1 MFPILFVVAEEVIL
15 AEERTT
21 EEEKLHI
28 MEGKGTKGR
37 NTWDDFFFKSWSTY
51 FFRWVPKK
59 NIRDFLLL
67 MRDELNDVHIWW
79 ASDSFCTFG
88 NQRENGSV

>member
-37 NTWDDFFFKSWSTY
+37 NTWDDFFSNLEALISLDEY
-51 FFRWVPKK
+51 QKK

>member
-37 NTWDDFFFKSWSTY
+37 NT
-51 FFRWVPKK
+51 
-59 NIRDFLLL
+59 
-67 MRDELNDVHIWW
+67 
-79 ASDSFCTFG
+79 
-88 NQRENGSV
+88 